1 MSARGVR
8 SILGRSGAVST
19 LRNTILKVAPTDVS
33 VLLSGETGTGKEL
46 AARAIHHE
54 GSRRAGPFVAVNCAA
69 IPDNLADSEFFGHE
83 AGAFSGARGRRQ
95 GLLEQANGGTL
106 FLDEVAELPLALQS
120 KLLRAVQEREVV
132 RVGSDRAAR
141 PTKLDI
147 RIICA
152 SHHDLLERCG
162 AGLFREDLY
171 YRLCGYPIEL
181 PPLRARGRDRL
192 LLAKWFLSEH
202 APSAR
207 LGRDAQALI
216 VAHTWPGN
224 VRELRAAI
232 RAATI
237 DSDGRRVK
245 AADLTPHLRGRRDR
259 AAKAAQ
265 PPDRR
270 QLVLDALSSTPRAIG
285 ALVDSTGIPAT
296 TLRRVLKELRDAG
309 DAGFTGEGR
318 GRRYVRAGG
327 RLRCTGEEAVQELL
341 AEHGVVHRR
350 DFVALTGVA
359 PRTANRQLDEMVAR
373 GVLRPNG
380 RKGRAAGYLAG
391 TTPS

>member
-1 MSARGVR
+1 MEALRARIRRVGV
-8 SILGRSGAVST
+8 T
-19 LRNTILKVAPTDVS
+19 NCS
-33 VLLSGETGTGKEL
+33 VLLRGETGTGKEL

-54 GSRRAGPFVAVNCAA
+54 GPRRAGPFVAVNCAA
-69 IPDNLADSEFFGHE
+69 IAENLADSEFFGHE
-83 AGAFSGARGRRQ
+83 AGAFSGARGRRL

-141 PTKLDI
+141 PTKLDM

-152 SHHDLLERCG
+152 SHHDLMERCE
-162 AGLFREDLY
+162 AGQFREDLY
-171 YRLCGYPIEL
+171 YRLCGYSIEL
-181 PPLRARGRDRL
+181 PPLRARGRDPV
-192 LLAKWFLSEH
+192 LLARRFLSEY
-202 APSAR
+202 APAAS

-216 VAHTWPGN
+216 VGHTWPGN

-232 RAATI
+232 RAAVI
-237 DSDGRRVK
+237 DSDGRRLS
-245 AADLTPHLRGRRDR
+245 AADLAPHLRGRRGR
-259 AAKAAQ
+259 AAEAAQ

-270 QLVLDALSSTPRAIG
+270 RLVLHALSSTPRAIG
-285 ALVDSTGIPAT
+285 ALVASTGIPAT
-296 TLRRVLKELRDAG
+296 TLRRVLEELRGAG
-309 DAGFTGEGR
+309 AASFIGEGR
-318 GRRYVRAGG
+318 GRRYVRAAGP
-327 RLRCTGEEAVQELL
+327 RRCTAEEAAGKLL
-341 AEHGVVHRR
+341 AENGVVYRR

-359 PRTANRQLDEMVAR
+359 PRTANRQLDELVAR

-380 RKGRAAGYLAG
+380 RKGRAAGYLAA